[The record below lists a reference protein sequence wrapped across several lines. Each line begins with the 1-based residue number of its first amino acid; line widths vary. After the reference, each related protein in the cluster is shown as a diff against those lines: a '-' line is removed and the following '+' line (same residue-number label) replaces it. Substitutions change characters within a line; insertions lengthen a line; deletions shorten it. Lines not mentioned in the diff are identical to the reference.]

1 MKLAVQIA
9 KHGLGQ
15 TGANPSV
22 GCVIVKNNIIVGRGI
37 TGRNGTP
44 HAEQAAI
51 KQAGKSAK
59 EATAFVTLEPCSHFG
74 KTSPCAD
81 KLIEAQIKRVVCP
94 LTDPDPRVSGKG
106 FEKLISANISVDF
119 IPTAKPW
126 AEDLAAGFISRI
138 LKGRPYVT
146 AKLGVSFD
154 GKIASKYSTSKW
166 ITNELARKNGQLLR
180 VQNDAILVGTN
191 TFALD
196 KPSLNTRDA
205 FSRFK
210 TPLRLFLDR
219 KLSIF
224 PEQQVIENLAKL
236 PSILVCGEDP
246 NSDNLDLWQKNKIEI
261 LQVPEVANKLD
272 MKYLLNRLADK
283 GINRLLVEGGG
294 EIIADLISNNLI
306 DRLVEYESGIILGN
320 SGVNSIGALS
330 KTPREIEEYPNFKIK
345 SVRQLEDNIEVVREP
360 SNR

>member
-1 MKLAVQIA
+1 M
-9 KHGLGQ
+9 
-15 TGANPSV
+15 
-22 GCVIVKNNIIVGRGI
+22 
-37 TGRNGTP
+37 
-44 HAEQAAI
+44 
-51 KQAGKSAK
+51 
-59 EATAFVTLEPCSHFG
+59 
-74 KTSPCAD
+74 
-81 KLIEAQIKRVVCP
+81 
-94 LTDPDPRVSGKG
+94 
-106 FEKLISANISVDF
+106 
-119 IPTAKPW
+119 
-126 AEDLAAGFISRI
+126 
-138 LKGRPYVT
+138 
-146 AKLGVSFD
+146 SFD

-210 TPLRLFLDR
+210 TPLRLFHDR
-219 KLSIF
+219 KLSIS
-224 PEQQVIENLAKL
+224 PEQQVIKKLGEL
-236 PSILVCGEDP
+236 PSNLVCGEDP
-246 NSDNLDLWQKNKIEI
+246 NSDNLELWQKNKIEI

-294 EIIADLISNNLI
+294 EIIAYLISNNLI

-330 KTPREIEEYPNFKIK
+330 KTPREIKEYPNFNK
-345 SVRQLEDNIEVVREP
+345 EF
-360 SNR
+360 